1 MYAMFAVNGEKPF
14 CLCSTRVCIE
24 RVANA
29 KCIQKRHS
37 LVGHDGRQ
45 RINGSIMCVG
55 VFFGE
60 KYVLSS
66 NVILFV
72 LIQQHSVK
80 YWETRTSTIVIRF
93 LLFVVSHYDAENK
106 VLRIMRNTD
115 IYGFGIC
122 CLLLLLSMILRM
134 RFWGYWEVRTSN
146 MLVRFVSCC
155 CFSVWYWESGFEK
168 TL

>member
-1 MYAMFAVNGEKPF
+1 MSADTGGRPF

-45 RINGSIMCVG
+45 RIKGSIMCVG

-60 KYVLSS
+60 KCVLSS

-72 LIQQHSVK
+72 LIQQHSVR
-80 YWETRTSTIVIRF
+80 YWETRKSTIVMRF
-93 LLFVVSHYDAENK
+93 LLFVVSHYDAENR
-106 VLRIMRNTD
+106 VLRIMRNKE

-122 CLLLLLSMILRM
+122 CFLLLLSMILRIG
-134 RFWGYWEVRTSN
+134 FWRYWEVRKSN
-146 MLVRFVSCC
+146 MLVRFVAFC
-155 CFSVWYWESGFEK
+155 CFSVWYWE
-168 TL
+168 